1 MPPYFRRYRDVIDK
15 DPPRVLRRHLI
26 HQPMIKRVYAECTP
40 LYQLIKL
47 INIIKTD
54 PTDTVLCK
62 IAENSQSDVQL
73 SYYIKKSFLDAYDP
87 VCAFRRAVIEN
98 TEVR

>member
-15 DPPRVLRRHLI
+15 DPPRVLRRHHI
-26 HQPMIKRVYAECTP
+26 HQPMIKQAYAECTP

-47 INIIKTD
+47 INIMKTD

-62 IAENSQSDVQL
+62 IAENSQSYVQL
-73 SYYIKKSFLDAYDP
+73 SYYIKKQGWQKNRFFRNKAKKPVFL
-87 VCAFRRAVIEN
+87 V
-98 TEVR
+98 